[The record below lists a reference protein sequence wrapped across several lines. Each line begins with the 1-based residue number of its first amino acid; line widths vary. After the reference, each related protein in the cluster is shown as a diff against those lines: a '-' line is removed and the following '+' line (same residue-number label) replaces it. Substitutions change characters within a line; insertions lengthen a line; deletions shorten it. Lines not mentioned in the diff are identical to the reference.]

1 MKRFLTLLLL
11 VLPCYLFAQKGSNDS
26 LMRDLDLLVGQR
38 NRYAE
43 VKEQRLLMLKHKLQA
58 TSDVS
63 DRFSISHNLFREYQS
78 YNYDSAYSY
87 IERAKGF
94 ARELRQPA
102 LVSYCKIGQSFV
114 FLSSGLFKEA
124 LDTLESISVQTLPDS
139 IRLEYYGVIA
149 RAYSDLADYAK
160 GGSLSD
166 LYLQRSNGYLRK
178 AFDLAALET
187 YDRWL
192 NEGVLLIRS
201 GKWLQAQ
208 RLFEY
213 SIAHRTL
220 THQQMGVAASC
231 LSYVYRM
238 QGNLEKET
246 EWLIR
251 AAIADIK
258 GSTHE
263 TVALRDLA
271 TLLFKQGDV
280 ERAYRFITVAMDD
293 ARRYNARQRKVE
305 LAAIMPIIES
315 ERMAMVEQQ
324 RRNLVW
330 FAVVVSLLAMVVVA
344 FAVII
349 YRQLRRI
356 RKVKELLQETNL
368 QLEHINKS
376 LEDANRIKDEYIGY
390 FFNANS
396 EYIARIEAFQK
407 SIHRKVVARQFDDLS
422 AILKSNDLKKER
434 ESLFESFDRIFLKLF
449 PSFVEEFNALFR
461 EEDRI
466 SPKSGELL
474 SPEMRIFALMRLGI
488 KDNEKIAKFLDYS
501 MSTIYTYKTKIK
513 SKSIDRDHF
522 EERIMQIRTPL

>member
-1 MKRFLTLLLL
+1 MRELELLL
-11 VLPCYLFAQKGSNDS
+11 
-26 LMRDLDLLVGQR
+26 GQR
-38 NRYAE
+38 KWFAE
-43 VKEQRLLMLKHKLQA
+43 QKEQRLLMLKQKLQS
-58 TSDVS
+58 TSDVR

-78 YNYDSAYSY
+78 YNYDSAYCY
-87 IERAKGF
+87 IERAKGY
-94 ARELRQPA
+94 AREFRQPV
-102 LVSYCKIGQSFV
+102 LVSHCKIGQSFV

-124 LDTLESISVQTLPDS
+124 LDTLESISVQNLPDS
-139 IRLEYYGVIA
+139 ILLEYYGVIA

-160 GGSLSD
+160 GGRLSD
-166 LYLQRSNGYLRK
+166 LYLQQSNGYLLK
-178 AFDLAALET
+178 AVDVAEKGSYA
-187 YDRWL
+187 RWL

-201 GKWLQAQ
+201 GKWAQAQ
-208 RLFEY
+208 HLFEF
-213 SIAHRTL
+213 SIAHRKFTY
-220 THQQMGVAASC
+220 QQMGVAASW
-231 LSYVYRM
+231 LSYIYRM
-238 QGNLEKET
+238 QNNVEKEK

-271 TLLFKQGDV
+271 TLLFRQGDV

-315 ERMAMVEQQ
+315 ERMAMVEEQ
-324 RRNLVW
+324 RRSLIW

-356 RKVKELLQETNL
+356 RRVKEILQDTNL

-466 SPKSGELL
+466 TPKSGELL

-513 SKSIDRDHF
+513 SKSIDRDRF
-522 EERIMQIRTPL
+522 EECIMKIRTPF